1 VIQIFGEKKMQ
12 ENSYGRKTNTLVSA
26 AIISV
31 ATLVS
36 TNVYAANAV
45 GFQAWTAG
53 NSLFAGSSISAAN
66 SGLKSAYADNPGL
79 NYSAW
84 AHTGDWFVF
93 QNHSLVDV
101 TLTVS
106 GDSGFVPGVTVWA
119 TGGSVFDGGTTGFG
133 GELSLA
139 GFGTPHSLNA
149 TGAMGDAGTLWMANG
164 QGGNVLET
172 LGYAVSGPSHAAGTT
187 GWGESIV
194 TGANDVSLTNTFENG
209 VSGSVGAHTA
219 ELVFNDLAAG
229 WYAVYIGGT
238 DHASAGGVYDL
249 TVSAVPEPETYAM
262 LLAGL
267 GLVGWRMKKQ
277 HEASSKTAA

>member
-1 VIQIFGEKKMQ
+1 MRK
-12 ENSYGRKTNTLVSA
+12 NSYRKKTNLLVAA
-26 AIISV
+26 AIIS
-31 ATLVS
+31 ATTLVS
-36 TNVYAANAV
+36 TSVYAAGAV

-53 NSLFAGSSISAAN
+53 NDLLAGSSISAAN
-66 SGLKSAYADNPGL
+66 SGLKSGYADNPGL
-79 NYSAW
+79 SYSAW

-93 QNHSLVDV
+93 QNHSSVDV

-119 TGGSVFDGGTTGFG
+119 TGGTVFDGGTTGFG

-139 GFGTPHSLNA
+139 GFGTPHSFNA
-149 TGAMGDAGTLWMANG
+149 TGAMGDPGTLWMANG
-164 QGGNVLET
+164 QGGNVPET

-194 TGANDVSLTNTFENG
+194 TGSNDTSLTNTFENG

-219 ELVFNDLAAG
+219 SLVFNDLAAG
-229 WYAVYIGGT
+229 WYAVYVGGT
-238 DHASAGGVYDL
+238 DHASAGGEYNL
-249 TVSAVPEPETYAM
+249 TVTAVPEPETYAM
-262 LLAGL
+262 LLVGL

-277 HEASSKTAA
+277 YKALNTAAA

>member
-1 VIQIFGEKKMQ
+1 MRK
-12 ENSYGRKTNTLVSA
+12 NSYGKKTNVLVSA

-36 TNVYAANAV
+36 TNVYAAGAV

-53 NSLFAGSSISAAN
+53 NDLFAGSSISAAN

-119 TGGSVFDGGTTGFG
+119 TGGTEFDGGTTGFG

-172 LGYAVSGPSHAAGTT
+172 LSYAVSGPSHAAGTT

-219 ELVFNDLAAG
+219 SLVFNDLAAG

-277 HEASSKTAA
+277 HKALNKAAA

>member
-1 VIQIFGEKKMQ
+1 MQ
-12 ENSYGRKTNTLVSA
+12 KNLYGKKTNTLVCA

-36 TNVYAANAV
+36 TNLYAAGAV

-53 NSLFAGSSISAAN
+53 NDLFAGSSISAAN
-66 SGLKSAYADNPGL
+66 SGLKSSYADNPSL
-79 NYSAW
+79 SYSAW
-84 AHTGDWFVF
+84 AHTGDWFTF
-93 QNHSLVDV
+93 NNHDLADV
-101 TLTVS
+101 TVTVS
-106 GDSGFVPGVTVWA
+106 GDSGFVPGLTVWA
-119 TGGSVFDGGTTGFG
+119 TGGTEFDGGTTDFG

-139 GFGTPHSLNA
+139 GFGTPHSFNA
-149 TGAMGDAGTLWMANG
+149 TGAMGDTGTLWMANG
-164 QGGNVLET
+164 QGGNVAEI

-194 TGANDVSLTNTFENG
+194 TGVNDVSLTNTFENG
-209 VSGSVGAHTA
+209 VGGSTSAHA
-219 ELVFNDLAAG
+219 VSLVFSDLAPG
-229 WYAVYIGGT
+229 WYALYVGGT
-238 DHASAGGVYDL
+238 DNTTAGGVYDL

-277 HEASSKTAA
+277 HHALNRTTA

>member
-1 VIQIFGEKKMQ
+1 MRK
-12 ENSYGRKTNTLVSA
+12 NSYRKKTNLLVAA
-26 AIISV
+26 AIIS
-31 ATLVS
+31 ATTLVS
-36 TNVYAANAV
+36 TSVYAVGAV

-53 NSLFAGSSISAAN
+53 NDLLAGSSISAAN
-66 SGLKSAYADNPGL
+66 SGLKSGYADNPGL
-79 NYSAW
+79 SYSAW

-93 QNHSLVDV
+93 QNHSSVDV

-119 TGGSVFDGGTTGFG
+119 TGGTVFDGGTTGFG

-139 GFGTPHSLNA
+139 GFGTPHSFNA

-164 QGGNVLET
+164 QGSNVLET

-194 TGANDVSLTNTFENG
+194 TGLNDTSLTNTFENG

-219 ELVFNDLAAG
+219 SLVFNDLAAG
-229 WYAVYIGGT
+229 WYAVYVGGT
-238 DHASAGGVYDL
+238 DHASAGGEYNL
-249 TVSAVPEPETYAM
+249 TVTAVPEPETYAM
-262 LLAGL
+262 LLVGL

-277 HEASSKTAA
+277 

>member
-1 VIQIFGEKKMQ
+1 MRK
-12 ENSYGRKTNTLVSA
+12 NSYRKKTNLLVAA
-26 AIISV
+26 AIIS
-31 ATLVS
+31 ATTLVS
-36 TNVYAANAV
+36 TSVVAAGAV

-53 NSLFAGSSISAAN
+53 NDLLAGSSISAAN
-66 SGLKSAYADNPGL
+66 SGLKSGYADNPGL
-79 NYSAW
+79 SYSAW

-93 QNHSLVDV
+93 QNHSSVDV

-119 TGGSVFDGGTTGFG
+119 TGGTVFDGGTTGFG

-139 GFGTPHSLNA
+139 GFGTPHSFNA

-194 TGANDVSLTNTFENG
+194 TGSNDTSLTNTFENG

-219 ELVFNDLAAG
+219 SLVFNDLAAG
-229 WYAVYIGGT
+229 WYAVYVGGT
-238 DHASAGGVYDL
+238 DHASAGGEYNL
-249 TVSAVPEPETYAM
+249 TVTAVPEPETYAM
-262 LLAGL
+262 LLVGL

-277 HEASSKTAA
+277 HKALNTAAA